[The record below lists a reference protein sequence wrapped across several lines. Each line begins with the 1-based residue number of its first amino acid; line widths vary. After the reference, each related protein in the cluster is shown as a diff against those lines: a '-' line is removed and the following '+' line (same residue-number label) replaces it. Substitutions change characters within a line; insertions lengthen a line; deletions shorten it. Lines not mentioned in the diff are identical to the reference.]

1 MHVAVMEKK
10 NKFGRK
16 FSKEFIRRWIKAQE
30 ERAELDRISRDAN
43 CREEGAQQMAKEIA
57 INLLRNGL
65 PFELV
70 MKNVDLP
77 RETLLNLARENNIEI
92 KM

>member
-1 MHVAVMEKK
+1 MEKK

-30 ERAELDRISRDAN
+30 ERTELDRISLIAN
-43 CREEGAQQMAKEIA
+43 SREEGAQQKAKEIA
-57 INLLRNGL
+57 INLLRYGVS
-65 PFELV
+65 FELV

-77 RETLLNLARENNIEI
+77 RETLLDLARENNIEI